1 MRTGS
6 LVNPYY
12 TGTCSM
18 QELTL
23 QLLEDKEQGTISF
36 ATYFKYFR
44 AGASITVLLLMMGL
58 FLLGEVGNYCS
69 LNTFTDIGFFLCV
82 QGGIVVSDWWL
93 SDW

>member
-6 LVNPYY
+6 LVNHYY
-12 TGTCSM
+12 TGTMCSM

-58 FLLGEVGNYCS
+58 FLLGEVGNYWQS
-69 LNTFTDIGFFLCV
+69 
-82 QGGIVVSDWWL
+82 
-93 SDW
+93 